1 MSLPR
6 VLFWS
11 GLGLL
16 VLLWLGS
23 LGAAFGN
30 GGLRVPGAVRGSG
43 HLVTQSRE
51 LGEFRRISNDGSVDL
66 DVSIGPEQSVS
77 VVADDNVAPQVETE
91 VRDGELFISEHGSY
105 WGLHSLKVKIVVPE
119 LEALNLEGSGD
130 AEITGVTGPSLELS
144 THGSGD
150 ITASGRVEKLNISG
164 YGSGDSYLAK
174 LDADDAIVRLRGSGD
189 AHVHANRTLD
199 VEIFGSGDV
208 HYAGSPRVNS
218 TVKGSGDVTQD

>member
-30 GGLRVPGAVRGSG
+30 GGLQVPGAVRGSG
-43 HLVTQSRE
+43 HLITQSRE
-51 LGEFRRISNDGSVDL
+51 LAEFRRISNDGSVDL
-66 DVSIGPEQSVS
+66 DISVGPEQSVA
-77 VVADDNVAPQVETE
+77 VVADDNIAPRVETQ
-91 VRDGELFISEHGSY
+91 VRDGELFVSERGSY
-105 WGLHSLKVKIVVPE
+105 WGLHSLKVKIVVPQ
-119 LEALNLEGSGD
+119 LDALNLEGSGD
-130 AEITGVTGPSLELS
+130 AEVKGVTGSSIDLS

-150 ITASGRVEKLNISG
+150 ITASGRVDKVSLSG
-164 YGSGDSYLAK
+164 YGSGDAYLEK
-174 LDADDAIVRLRGSGD
+174 LDADDAVVKLRGSGD
-189 AHVHANRTLD
+189 AHVNASRTLD

-208 HYAGSPRVNS
+208 HYRGSPRVNS